1 MKDFEIIE
9 HTADTGVRA
18 FGATVAEAFIN
29 AARGMFSII
38 AGAQAPPG
46 GESFA
51 IEVEAGDREALLV
64 AWLSE
69 LLYLYDSR
77 NALLGGF
84 TIDQLS
90 DTALKGRAWGEAI
103 DVSRH
108 QPGVDIKAVTWHML
122 SVRREENGWVAEV
135 IFDV

>member
-1 MKDFEIIE
+1 MKEFEIIE

-18 FGATVAEAFIN
+18 FGATLEETFIN

-38 AGAQAPPG
+38 AETEAATAA
-46 GESFA
+46 ESFD
-51 IEVEAGDREALLV
+51 IEVEGGDREALLV
-64 AWLSE
+64 AWLGE

-77 NALLGGF
+77 NVLLGRF
-84 TIDQLS
+84 AIDQMS
-90 DTALKGRAWGEAI
+90 ETTLKGRAWGEAI
-103 DVSRH
+103 DLSRH

-122 SVRREENGWVAEV
+122 SVRREGSGWIAEV

>member
-1 MKDFEIIE
+1 MKEFEIIE

-18 FGATVAEAFIN
+18 NGSTLEETFIN

-38 AGAQAPPG
+38 AETEASTA
-46 GESFA
+46 GEIYD
-51 IEVEAGDREALLV
+51 IEVEADDREALLV

-77 NALLGGF
+77 NVLLGRF
-84 TIDQLS
+84 AIDHMS
-90 DTALKGRAWGEAI
+90 DTSLKGRARGEEI
-103 DVSRH
+103 DINRH

-122 SVRREENGWVAEV
+122 SVRKEGSSWIAEV

>member
-1 MKDFEIIE
+1 MKEFEIIE

-18 FGATVAEAFIN
+18 FGATLEETFIN

-38 AGAQAPPG
+38 AETKAATAA
-46 GESFA
+46 ESFD
-51 IEVEAGDREALLV
+51 IEVEGSDREALLV
-64 AWLSE
+64 AWLGE

-77 NALLGGF
+77 NVLLGIF
-84 TIDQLS
+84 AIDQMS
-90 DTALKGRAWGEAI
+90 ETTLKGRAWGEAI
-103 DVSRH
+103 DLSRH

-122 SVRREENGWVAEV
+122 SVRREGSGWIAEV